1 MEGEKELYRKNLS
14 MFRNHPLL
22 YLINLVVIGAGLGL
36 VFTSNAVI
44 ATSKCGVGVVVWL
57 SWWLAAISVTLTVTD
72 KRTILRKGVLSKYTN
87 EVFHTS
93 VRNIEITQTI
103 MQRIFNV
110 GDIVVASSSGQA
122 DLEIAVHGIPDPET
136 VKQLINKYRMAAS
149 DNKKFED

>member
-1 MEGEKELYRKNLS
+1 MEGERELYRKNLP

-36 VFTSNAVI
+36 VFTNNVAI
-44 ATSKCGVGVVVWL
+44 AIAMCGVGVVVWL

-93 VRNIEITQTI
+93 VRNIEINQTI
-103 MQRIFNV
+103 MQRIFHV

-122 DLEIAVHGIPDPET
+122 DLEIAVNGIPDPET
-136 VKQLINKYRMAAS
+136 VKQLINKYRMAAPG
-149 DNKKFED
+149 NKTFED